1 MKWPR
6 TLFGQLLL
14 AVFAGL
20 LVAQSV
26 GAWLMLDDR
35 GRFEDQLRGE
45 FAAQRLANIV
55 AILDRTAPADR
66 ARIVLA
72 LGEPPNFMTLGEPWR
87 RSDPDNDDK
96 IFSGIFQQALGH
108 PAPLQ
113 MLPIEFRSP
122 PVLPHRELLEHGR
135 PRDMPFLVIQTRLAD
150 GTVLTLRHSPM
161 PAMRNWPGRT
171 MALLWVLALSVAILA
186 GWGLKRLTRPLAALA
201 DAATSLAENL
211 DQAPLTESG
220 PREIARAAIAFNAMQ
235 RDLRTLLETRSQ
247 ALAGV
252 SHDLRLPITRIRLR
266 LEKLNDSDLRARIES
281 DLAEMDG
288 MIGNTLQFLRAGNN
302 GEQAVRLNLDA
313 LLESMVEDFEA
324 LGTEVRLH
332 GQVGTP
338 VFARPEALR
347 RCLSNL
353 LVNARRYAGGPI
365 DLSVEAGDPV
375 LTLRVEDRGPGIA
388 EADREKVFEPYFR
401 LESSRAKETG
411 GSGLGLAIARTIA
424 RAQGG
429 DLKLT
434 SRCGGGLSAIL
445 TWPKNPR
452 A

>member
-1 MKWPR
+1 
-6 TLFGQLLL
+6 
-14 AVFAGL
+14 
-20 LVAQSV
+20 
-26 GAWLMLDDR
+26 
-35 GRFEDQLRGE
+35 
-45 FAAQRLANIV
+45 
-55 AILDRTAPADR
+55 
-66 ARIVLA
+66 
-72 LGEPPNFMTLGEPWR
+72 
-87 RSDPDNDDK
+87 
-96 IFSGIFQQALGH
+96 
-108 PAPLQ
+108 
-113 MLPIEFRSP
+113 
-122 PVLPHRELLEHGR
+122 
-135 PRDMPFLVIQTRLAD
+135 
-150 GTVLTLRHSPM
+150 
-161 PAMRNWPGRT
+161 
-171 MALLWVLALSVAILA
+171 LA

-220 PREIARAAIAFNAMQ
+220 PREIARAAVAFNAMQ

-266 LEKLNDSDLRARIES
+266 LEKLNDSDLRTRIES

-288 MIGNTLQFLRAGNN
+288 MIGNTLQFLRAGSN

-313 LLESMVEDFEA
+313 LLESMAEDFEA

-332 GQVGTP
+332 GQIGAP
-338 VFARPEALR
+338 VLARPEALR
-347 RCLSNL
+347 RCLNNL